1 MSPSTLPEPVFGAF
15 VALDWADRQHHF
27 ALEEAASGRRRSGVI
42 EHTPEGVQAWV
53 NELLQR
59 FPEQPIAG
67 FVWNSRGERCWPCFR
82 NMSR

>member
-1 MSPSTLPEPVFGAF
+1 MSPSTLPEPAFGAF

-53 NELLQR
+53 NKSSNNTASGASSLA
-59 FPEQPIAG
+59 PEG
-67 FVWNSRGERCWPCFR
+67 
-82 NMSR
+82 